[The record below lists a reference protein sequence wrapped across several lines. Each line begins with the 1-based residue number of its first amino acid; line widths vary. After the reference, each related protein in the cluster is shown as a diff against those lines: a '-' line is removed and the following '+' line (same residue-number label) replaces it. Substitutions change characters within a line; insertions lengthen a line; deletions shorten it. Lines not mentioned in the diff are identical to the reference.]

1 MSGCVKP
8 PANHVSSAPLF
19 FLSSFFP
26 TLTIISSVLLSFWN
40 LHPFCRKSKKSRMTY
55 FHSEKVSNEKL
66 IIIIIFANR
75 LSLCMWMVRNK
86 RWLRIRRRWIWK
98 FLSGDRVL
106 KSWTRN
112 WTPKSECVWR
122 RIMTSNQEINR
133 GVSIKCTSVTVEDR
147 NYTGDKLING
157 RDTKNGPILFPF

>member
-1 MSGCVKP
+1 MVIWIGQYPWVSFSRKNRYKFFPLGSLTFPRVTADNRLLFWLIPLYSRKEDAHVFIKNE
-8 PANHVSSAPLF
+8 ANWVAVLNHRQNMFLLPLFF

-86 RWLRIRRRWIWK
+86 RWLRIRRRWIW
-98 FLSGDRVL
+98 
-106 KSWTRN
+106 
-112 WTPKSECVWR
+112 
-122 RIMTSNQEINR
+122 
-133 GVSIKCTSVTVEDR
+133 
-147 NYTGDKLING
+147 
-157 RDTKNGPILFPF
+157 

>member
-1 MSGCVKP
+1 MVIWDGQYPWVSFSRKNRYKFFPLGSLTFPRVTADNRLLFWLKQGGCPCLHKNE
-8 PANHVSSAPLF
+8 ANWVAVLNHRQTMFLLPLF

-86 RWLRIRRRWIWK
+86 RWLRIRRRWIW
-98 FLSGDRVL
+98 
-106 KSWTRN
+106 
-112 WTPKSECVWR
+112 
-122 RIMTSNQEINR
+122 
-133 GVSIKCTSVTVEDR
+133 
-147 NYTGDKLING
+147 
-157 RDTKNGPILFPF
+157 